1 MPLLNKTEREFGWA
15 VSLVEK
21 RFSKGL
27 AELTDDQFL
36 KERYERFEARNDPI
50 YAELLSAMNDE
61 PLAKTFVSYWTIAH
75 TLASESRAWLED
87 AIADIVI
94 HQQKKLGRN
103 VVQVYSKTMLS
114 HGFLERKVSV
124 ANIGEDERENLTR
137 GKPWRVRV
145 KQKALETIDLAVG
158 REERLVK
165 TRRSLLNKSEIQELR
180 DKARERDV
188 HDLVE
193 IANAIGG
200 EQVAEVLL
208 HCNLL
213 VVEPDKL
220 NGEPNVLGFRFA
232 NPKTLSSHPMR
243 KQERVN
249 LLRLYA
255 LLTQEKPL
263 RESSS
268 VRVYVAEILPRLGN
282 SYGEFDRY
290 PDYFTDKTYWDS
302 QQLWNYIGVPFDVV
316 TCAIQN
322 VAAEFRER
330 LIAGLR
336 GLLPTMPSDGQPRG
350 GHPTRDTRRRPT

>member
-1 MPLLNKTEREFGWA
+1 MPLTTHQLSKTEREFGWA

-27 AELTDDQFL
+27 ASLTDERFL
-36 KERYERFEARNDPI
+36 QKRYETFEARNDPI
-50 YAELLSAMNDE
+50 YSELLNAMNDK
-61 PLAKTFVSYWTIAH
+61 PLAKAFVSYWTIAH
-75 TLASESRAWLED
+75 TLASESRSWLEH

-94 HQQKKLGRN
+94 HQQRKLGRN
-103 VVQVYSKTMLS
+103 AVQVYSATMLS

-124 ANIGEDERENLTR
+124 ADIGENERENLTR
-137 GKPWRVRV
+137 GKPWRVLV
-145 KQKALETIDLAVG
+145 KQKALETIDVLVG

-165 TRRSLLNKSEIQELR
+165 KRGSALSKSEIHELR
-180 DKARERDV
+180 DKAKERDMQ
-188 HDLVE
+188 DLLE
-193 IANAIGG
+193 ITKAIGG
-200 EQVAEVLL
+200 EQIADVLL

-220 NGEPNVLGFRFA
+220 NREPNVWAFRFA

-255 LLTQEKPL
+255 LLLQEKPL
-263 RESSS
+263 REASS
-268 VRVYVAEILPRLGN
+268 VRVYVAEILPRAGRT
-282 SYGEFDRY
+282 YGTFDRY

-302 QQLWNYIGVPFDVV
+302 RQLWAYIGVPFDVV

-336 GLLPTMPSDGQPRG
+336 GLLPTLPSDEVSRTK
-350 GHPTRDTRRRPT
+350 HPSGRT